1 MAETRIFDVT
11 GMSCEHCVRAVHDE
25 VAAVAGVT
33 AVTVD
38 LAAAR
43 LTVQGDGLD
52 DALLRAAV
60 DEAGYAA
67 APATP

>member
-1 MAETRIFDVT
+1 MADTRTFTVT
-11 GMSCEHCVRAVHDE
+11 GMSCEHCARAVHD
-25 VAAVAGVT
+25 AVSAVPGVT

-43 LTVQGDGLD
+43 LTVVGSGLD
-52 DALLRAAV
+52 NALLAEAV
-60 DEAGYAA
+60 AEAGYAA

>member
-1 MAETRIFDVT
+1 MTDTRAFTVT

-25 VAAVAGVT
+25 VSAVPGVT

-43 LTVQGDGLD
+43 MTVEGSGLD
-52 DALLRAAV
+52 DALLAEAV
-60 DEAGYAA
+60 AEAGYAA
-67 APATP
+67 APAAP